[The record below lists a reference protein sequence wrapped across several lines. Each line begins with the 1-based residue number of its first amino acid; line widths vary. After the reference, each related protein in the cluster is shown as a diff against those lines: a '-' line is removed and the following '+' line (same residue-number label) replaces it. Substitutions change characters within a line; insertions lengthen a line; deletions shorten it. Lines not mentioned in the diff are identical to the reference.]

1 MLSPAPMPP
10 PGGRRGRVPT
20 SSPSSSPSPPSDSPP
35 RAKRQLTRL
44 KRALPR
50 NSVATTRDGLI
61 AIGPFQFLLV
71 TSWSVFWLVMTLGY
85 LLSTFAFALLYYA
98 ESDALSVDGPL
109 QLDEAFWFSVQ
120 TFMTIGCVQ
129 RQSPLPADSAATKRT
144 APPRRYGTIS
154 PVTPWANILATA
166 EALFGLAVMTLGSGS
181 ISAQS
186 RLLGRT
192 PE

>member
-1 MLSPAPMPP
+1 M
-10 PGGRRGRVPT
+10 PT
-20 SSPSSSPSPPSDSPP
+20 SSPSSSPTSEVPP
-35 RAKRQLTRL
+35 RAKRQRSRFT
-44 KRALPR
+44 RALPR

-85 LLSTFAFALLYYA
+85 LLSTFVFALLYYA

-109 QLDEAFWFSVQ
+109 RLDDAFWFSVQ

-129 RQSPLPADSAATKRT
+129 RAPRLPAGSAAPECT
-144 APPRRYGTIS
+144 ALPRRYGTIS
-154 PVTPWANILATA
+154 PVTPWANVLATA

-192 PE
+192 SE